1 MAFAAICRLTLI
13 SSTFGLIEQKQA
25 LEVPLVKDEMPFIPS
40 SIMV

>member
-13 SSTFGLIEQKQA
+13 SSTFGLIKQKQA

-40 SIMV
+40 GNMV